1 MEEEKEDFGAAY
13 DTLRRELVELLW
25 RQRAEGRF
33 REANTDELR
42 SASIAH
48 LMQSIA
54 DILIVACPKKDSNAY
69 AAVFADA
76 ERIANTILVHDRR
89 DEPNRTTSAE

>member
-13 DTLRRELVELLW
+13 DALRQELVELLW

-33 REANTDELR
+33 SEANTDELR

-76 ERIANTILVHDRR
+76 ERITNTILVHDRR